1 MSDTSTIGPKKVVFI
16 QYTLTSDDGE
26 VIDSSD
32 GGPALVYLHG
42 ANMLVPGLENALEGH
57 TLGETLDITVSPEEG
72 YGQRTGPGPQ
82 SVPRSAFPDDAELE
96 EGMAFLAEDGEG
108 NQTQLWITGFSDEE
122 VLIDQEHPL
131 AGENLNFKV
140 EITAI
145 RDATDEELL
154 HGHPHGPGGHDH

>member
-1 MSDTSTIGPKKVVFI
+1 MSDTPTVGPKKVIFI

-32 GGPALVYLHG
+32 DGPALVYLHG

-57 TLGETLDITVSPEEG
+57 VIGEVLEITVSPEEG
-72 YGQRTGPGPQ
+72 YGERTGPGPQ
-82 SVPRSAFPDDAELE
+82 SVPRSAFPEDAELE
-96 EGMAFLAEDGEG
+96 EGMAFLAEDADGH
-108 NQTQLWITGFSDEE
+108 QTQLWIAGFEE
-122 VLIDQEHPL
+122 ENVMIDQEHPL

-145 RDATDEELL
+145 RDATEEEIQ
-154 HGHPHGPGGHDH
+154 HGHPHGMGGHTH